1 MGRAH
6 LTGRLRHPRLVILTG
21 EDVAAQPIV
30 KMFGDVGENDE
41 CECPVR
47 VRNGLPKQPASCPLS
62 LR

>member
-30 KMFGDVGENDE
+30 KMFGNVGENDE
-41 CECPVR
+41 CECPVQTQERTSQAAR
-47 VRNGLPKQPASCPLS
+47 VMSA
-62 LR
+62 